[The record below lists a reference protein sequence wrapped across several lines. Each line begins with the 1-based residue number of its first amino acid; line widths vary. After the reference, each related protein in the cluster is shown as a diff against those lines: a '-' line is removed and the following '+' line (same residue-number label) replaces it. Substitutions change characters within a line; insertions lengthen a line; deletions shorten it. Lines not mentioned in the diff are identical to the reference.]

1 MNMGSIRR
9 RDMKR
14 ILVIIVASS
23 LFGVLYSVVLSEG
36 VSFGLINGVLN
47 GIFIGLLDT
56 IWVRKRRG
64 RRLRR
69 LPLISY
75 TLILTLIWI
84 VIILLN
90 MTLTRHWLG
99 MSHDLSFGWMLQ
111 VQFGRHFTFCLFMA
125 FTFNLLL
132 RIISFLGTR
141 SLIEILLGR
150 YQEPAMQ
157 HLAFMFL
164 DVVGSTHLTEQ
175 IGDAKTQTLIGNL
188 FFDIASSVDQ
198 YGGEVHR
205 YIGDEMVI
213 TWDLTKHRTVPD
225 ILGCLAD
232 VFSLIETQKL
242 LNEPRYGAWVD
253 LRAGMNSGPVLV
265 SEVGDLKRE
274 LVYFGDTINVAA
286 RLQSHCKEVGARAL
300 ISAPLYRSL
309 VHSSRLAP
317 TRLGAVSMKGK
328 KEPVE
333 SVALA
338 YQAESRDTENIE
350 IYS

>member
-1 MNMGSIRR
+1 
-9 RDMKR
+9 MKR
-14 ILVIIVASS
+14 VLVITVAST

-36 VSFGLINGVLN
+36 VSFGLVNGVLN

-75 TLILTLIWI
+75 TIVLTLMWI
-84 VIILLN
+84 TIIFLN

-99 MSHDLSFGWMLQ
+99 LSHDLSFQWMLRQ
-111 VQFGRHFTFCLFMA
+111 DFGRHFIFCLFMA

-132 RIISFLGTR
+132 RITAFLGTR
-141 SLIEILLGR
+141 SLVEILLGR
-150 YQEPAMQ
+150 YQEPAME

-164 DVVGSTHLTEQ
+164 DVVGSTKLTEK
-175 IGDAKTQTLIGNL
+175 IGDAKTQTLICNL
-188 FFDIASSVDQ
+188 FFDIASTVDQ

-213 TWDLTKHRTVPD
+213 TWDLSKRRAVPD
-225 ILGCLAD
+225 IMGCLVE
-232 VFSLIETQKL
+232 VFNIIEAHKQVNK
-242 LNEPRYGAWVD
+242 PRHGAWID
-253 LRAGMNSGPVLV
+253 LRAGLNAGPVLV

-286 RLQSHCKEVGARAL
+286 GLQSHCKVVGVRAL
-300 ISAPLYRSL
+300 VSSSLYRTL
-309 VHSSRLAP
+309 QHTPQLQPSRLGP
-317 TRLGAVSMKGK
+317 ILMKGK
-328 KEPVE
+328 VEQVE
-333 SVALA
+333 SIALDYIEA
-338 YQAESRDTENIE
+338 DSVSPDGLTE
-350 IYS
+350 YLT